1 MLESVIR
8 SIDFIEENLRSPL
21 SVETIAAQAAN
32 YSPYHFVRVFSS
44 LTGETPG
51 SYLRKRRLSEAA
63 QALIHSGRPLVEIAA
78 EFQFQSHAAFTRS
91 FKAQFGLPPA
101 EQRRLRKFL
110 HLSPRAVILESEFIR
125 SPGVEPRLVDLPAMN
140 LVGVRYHGDN
150 SGGELEQVW
159 RRFGELLACSSL
171 AAQPRRTYGLWVY
184 PDSFQTS
191 RDFDYLAG
199 LAVEALEAVPQ
210 GMVERRLPAGRYAV
224 FEHVGSLRGIRQ
236 TYVYAYG
243 DWLPHSGL
251 RPAAQYD
258 LEGYDERFM
267 GPDRGDSILSI
278 LIPVE

>member
-63 QALIHSGRPLVEIAA
+63 QALVNSNRPLVEIAA

-101 EQRRLRKFL
+101 EHRRTQKFL
-110 HLSPRAVILESEFIR
+110 HLAPRAVVLQSEFGHP
-125 SPGVEPRLVDLPAMN
+125 PGMEPRLVDFPALH
-140 LVGVRYHGDN
+140 LVGVRYHGDS
-150 SGGELEQVW
+150 SGGELERVW
-159 RRFGELLACSSL
+159 QQFGEKMAQSLL
-171 AAQPRRTYGLWVY
+171 AAQPRRTFGLWVY

-199 LAVEALEAVPQ
+199 LAVEGLDAVPQ
-210 GMVERRLPAGRYAV
+210 GMVERRLAARRYAV
-224 FEHVGSLRGIRQ
+224 FEHVGSLRNIRR

-243 DWLPHSGL
+243 EWLPHSGL
-251 RPAAQYD
+251 KPAAQYD
-258 LEGYDERFM
+258 LEGYDERFT